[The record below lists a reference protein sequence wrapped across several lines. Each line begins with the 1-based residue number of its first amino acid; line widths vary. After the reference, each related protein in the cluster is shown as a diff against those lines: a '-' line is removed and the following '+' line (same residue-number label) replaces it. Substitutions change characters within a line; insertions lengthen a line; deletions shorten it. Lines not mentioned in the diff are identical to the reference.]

1 MWWRN
6 LLKIYRTL
14 ICFKEKLNFCQKWL
28 RKLAAPSQPI
38 KYIKPKQ
45 KVVFPPAFSH
55 AKAVCKFSLSE
66 SVLISSLQNGD
77 FKKIQNESTTSDWF
91 ADSRGS
97 CYFYHLRRHL
107 YAPFPDCVPEGHA
120 LQSVCPVLSWN
131 VPSAHAS
138 QEPFLSYVP
147 GGHSSVTICKK

>member
-1 MWWRN
+1 MFQRKVK
-6 LLKIYRTL
+6 LLPEVTQKTCSTISTDKI
-14 ICFKEKLNFCQKWL
+14 
-28 RKLAAPSQPI
+28 
-38 KYIKPKQ
+38 YIKPKQ

-97 CYFYHLRRHL
+97 CYFYHSRRHL

-120 LQSVCPVLSWN
+120 LQSVCPVLS
-131 VPSAHAS
+131 
-138 QEPFLSYVP
+138 
-147 GGHSSVTICKK
+147 